1 MKGLMR
7 GGIET
12 VKYLEMGG
20 YNLDGTWGFD
30 KARPGWAMPIHQ
42 LLVANNATIYFHGH
56 DHLYVKQD
64 LDGLVYQEGPVPAR
78 IGKYDATTAA
88 KDYNYTHGTV
98 VGGSGYLRVR
108 VSPDDVRVDFVQ
120 TYLPS
125 EEDATHKDGMIG
137 DSYTIKARKL

>member
-1 MKGLMR
+1 M
-7 GGIET
+7 
-12 VKYLEMGG
+12 
-20 YNLDGTWGFD
+20 
-30 KARPGWAMPIHQ
+30 
-42 LLVANNATIYFHGH
+42 
-56 DHLYVKQD
+56 KQD

-108 VSPDDVRVDFVQ
+108 VSPDDVKVDFVQ